1 MSQET
6 NIYKKLQEARVELQ
20 NRDIKKTGHN
30 SYANYKYF
38 RLGDFIGAVN
48 EILKE
53 KGLTSHTNYGENQA
67 TLTIINVDNP
77 EEQMTFQTPYEK
89 AKLSGG
95 TQPIQELG
103 ASQTYL
109 RRYLWLTA
117 MEISEEDPVE
127 ATTGKK
133 DKKQST
139 KKIIEQKINSA
150 EDEETLNK
158 IEKWIE
164 SKDLKNKQEYLDMV
178 IAKRGELNP
187 DDDIP
192 VIEED

>member
-20 NRDIKKTGHN
+20 NRDLKKTGHN
-30 SYANYKYF
+30 TYANYKYF

-48 EILKE
+48 EILKD
-53 KGLTSHTNYGENQA
+53 KGLTSHTNYGESQA

-133 DKKQST
+133 KSKKKMIE
-139 KKIIEQKINSA
+139 KKIKSA
-150 EDEETLNK
+150 EDEKKLQK

-164 SKDLKNKQEYLDMV
+164 SKDLNNKQEYLDMV

-187 DDDIP
+187 DEDIP
-192 VIEED
+192 VINEDNE